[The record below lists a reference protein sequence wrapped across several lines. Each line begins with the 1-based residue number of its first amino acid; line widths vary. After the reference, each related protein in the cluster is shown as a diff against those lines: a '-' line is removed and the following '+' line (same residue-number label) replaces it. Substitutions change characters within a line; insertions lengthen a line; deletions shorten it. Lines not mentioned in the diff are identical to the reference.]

1 MSHSRKAH
9 GELEEIRFLL
19 QASSHGL
26 VVAKPWGD
34 SLPYDFLVGR
44 GARFYRV
51 QVKSSRYRRHRAY
64 QVITTH
70 RRDARGYSAREVD
83 FLAAY
88 VVPAGVWYVIPARA
102 LRGRRA
108 IYLYPNQR
116 PAVGNGLYE
125 QYREAWKTLRA

>member
-9 GELEEIRFLL
+9 GELEEIRFALE
-19 QASSHGL
+19 AASHGL
-26 VVAKPWGD
+26 VIAKPWGD

-44 GARFYRV
+44 GSRFYRV

-70 RRDARGYSAREVD
+70 RRDARGYSARELD

-102 LRGRRA
+102 LRRRRA